1 VTAALALAVPAHPA
15 VAEPW
20 YAAVDLTADDAT
32 PVHARDWVDACA
44 TEAGVAPRHRPA
56 VRRVATELAREA
68 ALRAE
73 AGDVVRVEIDVVGPV
88 VRLSARGPARTQ
100 RLGSRAVEALR
111 AAAEWGVQR
120 ASGDTRLVW
129 CHVEVA

>member
-1 VTAALALAVPAHPA
+1 MTAALVLPPHPA
-15 VAEPW
+15 VREPW
-20 YAAVDLTADDAT
+20 YAAVDLTADADA
-32 PVHARDWVDACA
+32 PVHARDWADACA
-44 TEAGVAPRHRPA
+44 TEAGVAPQHRPA

-68 ALRAE
+68 ALRAG

-88 VRLSARGPARTQ
+88 VRLSARGPAGTQ

-111 AAAEWGVQR
+111 AAVEWGVQR
-120 ASGDTRLVW
+120 ASGGTRLVW

>member
-1 VTAALALAVPAHPA
+1 VTAALALPPHPA

-20 YAAVDLTADDAT
+20 YAAVDLTADADT
-32 PVHARDWVDACA
+32 PVHARDWADACA

-56 VRRVATELAREA
+56 LRRVATELAREA

-88 VRLSARGPARTQ
+88 VRLSARGPAATQ

-111 AAAEWGVQR
+111 AAVEWGVQR
-120 ASGDTRLVW
+120 ASGGTRLVW